1 MCHSIGTLFIV
12 HGIYNFEGSII
23 TGPSFKRT
31 HGDCKLAFISYKM
44 KNVFFLLLEA
54 GANVIK
60 THIFSQFSNTIHHII
75 NVHPLGSAQCSN
87 ACKCGVA
94 HWGQTSFE
102 FALYFLSVID
112 AMKCFMCYVQGFNLA
127 DTKGLENSRSIIEK
141 KLKPFF
147 LNPILQTNQV
157 RLPLYG
163 QKL

>member
-1 MCHSIGTLFIV
+1 MIFIV
-12 HGIYNFEGSII
+12 LGMYNFEGSLI

-94 HWGQTSFE
+94 QWGQRSFE
-102 FALYFLSVID
+102 FAL
-112 AMKCFMCYVQGFNLA
+112 
-127 DTKGLENSRSIIEK
+127 
-141 KLKPFF
+141 
-147 LNPILQTNQV
+147 
-157 RLPLYG
+157 
-163 QKL
+163 